1 MTQIICLAN
10 SWKNGDWCI
19 AGINE
24 LQGKWV
30 RPVSDL
36 ADGRIPE
43 EMLLIN
49 RLEPE
54 LLDVLEI
61 PLAETGPDFGF
72 ACENLSVLPGEWRQV
87 AKVQP
92 AYLLKYC
99 NSQEYILHNA
109 LESVPVEYMQSLPM
123 CDRLTLQLVKAV
135 KFTVKKLIKKFEGGN
150 KWKGSWK
157 GSIVTQHGQKLTA
170 KITDPVFIKK
180 LESGYRPRKACL
192 VTVSLG
198 MPWRRDNWEGGYRCW
213 KLIAGVVELS
223 EDIVDDRV
231 LF

>member
-10 SWKNGDWCI
+10 SWKNRDRCI

-36 ADGRIPE
+36 PDGKIPKA
-43 EMLLIN
+43 MCLIN
-49 RLEPE
+49 RLEPA

-72 ACENLSVLPGEWRQV
+72 ACENLSVLPGEWRKV
-87 AKVQP
+87 GKVQP

-99 NSQEYILHNA
+99 NSQKYILHND

-135 KFTVKKLIKKFEGGN
+135 RFTVNEPIKRKKGGN
-150 KWKGSWK
+150 QWK
-157 GSIVTQHGQKLTA
+157 GSIVTQHGQRLTA
-170 KITDPVFIKK
+170 TITDPVFIIK
-180 LESGYRPRKACL
+180 LELGYRPQKACL

-213 KLIAGVVELS
+213 KLIAGVVELP
-223 EDIVDDRV
+223 EDVVDDEI
-231 LF
+231 